1 MEPKLTKLKIKLS
14 YNELTQKMNA
24 LEAQYEEVLGARE
37 TWDENLKN
45 CFSQIRMTALCKQ
58 YPAEDDLECQ
68 YESRNSREMD

>member
-1 MEPKLTKLKIKLS
+1 MEPKLTKLKSKLS
-14 YNELTQKMNA
+14 YSELTQKMNA

-45 CFSQIRMTALCKQ
+45 CFGQIRMTALCKQ
-58 YPAEDDLECQ
+58 FPEIENLECQ